1 MKDNKIAHS
10 SPSHWAYRFKCQLE
24 LSCRVVM
31 FHVIQRSHCDFK
43 SVIFEDGFEIFT
55 VSKIEKENF
64 PEAEQTANM
73 CSTF

>member
-1 MKDNKIAHS
+1 
-10 SPSHWAYRFKCQLE
+10 
-24 LSCRVVM
+24 M